1 MVEEGFD
8 LLDQAPIGM
17 FVLREDFVVLFW
29 NRCLEDWTGISRSE
43 VIGKNIGILF
53 PHLSDPRYTGRLQS
67 VFESGPPV
75 IFSSQ
80 LHKYII
86 PAPLWDGR
94 LRVQH
99 TTVTSVPASDGAG
112 FHALFSIQDVTDLTH
127 RVQEYR
133 AMRDQALEEAKE
145 RKRAEEALKEY
156 SERLEEIVEERTQE
170 LRRAHEELIR
180 KERLAILGQL
190 SGGVAHE
197 LRNPLGAI
205 SNAAYFLNL
214 ALEDPDPEIKET
226 LDILKNEVR
235 TSDKII
241 SSLLD
246 VARAKPPVWREI
258 DVNDVVRAALSRTA
272 VPESIQVVSQLDEA
286 LPIILA
292 DPDQLSQVFGNII
305 INGIQAMP
313 EGGRLVVKT
322 LASSDFSELSRAV
335 EPSEAPE
342 PEWVAVSIADTGAGI
357 PEENLEQIFEPL
369 FTTKPKGIG
378 LGLAI
383 VKTMVEG
390 HGGAI
395 EVESEVG
402 KGSTFTVRLPLAK
415 V

>member
-1 MVEEGFD
+1 LNEVEMVEEGFG

-17 FVLREDFVVLFW
+17 FILREDFVVLFW
-29 NRCLEDWTGISRSE
+29 NSCLEDWTGISRSE

-53 PHLSDPRYTGRLQS
+53 PHLSDPTYTGRLPS
-67 VFESGPPV
+67 VFGGGPPV

-86 PAPLWDGR
+86 PAPLQDGR

-133 AMRDQALEEAKE
+133 AMRDQALEEARE
-145 RKRAEEALKEY
+145 RKRAEEALQEY

-170 LRRAHEELIR
+170 LRRAQEELIR

-214 ALEDPDPEIKET
+214 ALEDPDPEIKQALE
-226 LDILKNEVR
+226 ILNKEVR
-235 TSDKII
+235 TSEKII

-246 VARAKPPVWREI
+246 VARAKPPMRREI

-272 VPESIQVVSQLDEA
+272 VPESIQVVSQLDET
-286 LPIILA
+286 LPVILA
-292 DPDQLSQVFGNII
+292 DPDQLVQVFGNIT

-313 EGGRLVVKT
+313 EGGRLVVK
-322 LASSDFSELSRAV
+322 SEV
-335 EPSEAPE
+335 PE
-342 PEWVAVSIADTGAGI
+342 PEWVVVSIADTGAGI
-357 PEENLEQIFEPL
+357 PEENLEKIFEPL
-369 FTTKPKGIG
+369 FTTKLKGIG

-390 HGGAI
+390 HGGTI

-402 KGSTFTVRLPLAK
+402 KGSTFTIRLPLAD
-415 V
+415 